1 MYRFGFIT
9 LNPELEHNYF
19 TKIAER
25 AQKYKIECFRFAPS
39 NINPITHNVSGEKYL
54 ATEKK
59 WHNEEFPIP
68 EVLYDRCFYG
78 EQPIAK
84 TSLAIM
90 KWLKKRDDLLFLG
103 LGLPNKWSIYDT
115 LSNSPL
121 SPYTVRTAKATT
133 SHQVL
138 SLLNEERKIILKPA
152 FGSGGMGIVRM
163 ETENDK
169 ISISIDTPKEV
180 VHSTFP
186 NTHSAHIWLDR
197 LLNQKEYLTQPFLQL
212 IDRQECPFDLR
223 VLMQKDE
230 EGGWVERGRGIRT
243 GKRNGILSNLS
254 AGAITKPYRDWID
267 TFDRSTIGFLNNELS
282 EILTQLPK
290 IIEQEYPP
298 LFELGIDIGISKD
311 LGIWI
316 LDVNSKPGR
325 KVVLETNPTAEES
338 LYEAP
343 LLYGRKLV
351 LNQEKVRKSHEK
363 TLSDRN
369 KQTKS

>member
-25 AQKYKIECFRFAPS
+25 AQKYKIECFRFAPT
-39 NINPITHNVSGEKYL
+39 NINPITHHVSGEKYL

-59 WHNEEFPIP
+59 WHKAEFPMP
-68 EVLYDRCFYG
+68 EILYDRCFYG

-90 KWLKKRDDLLFLG
+90 KWLKKREDLLFLG
-103 LGLPNKWSIYDT
+103 SGLPNKWSIYET
-115 LSNSPL
+115 LSNSSL
-121 SPYTVRTAKATT
+121 SPYIVRTTKAADPK
-133 SHQVL
+133 QIL
-138 SLLNEERKIILKPA
+138 ALLNEERKIILKPA
-152 FGSGGMGIVRM
+152 FGSGGMGIVKM
-163 ETENDK
+163 EIENEK
-169 ISISIDTPKEV
+169 ISICIDKSQEV
-180 VHSTFP
+180 IHSTFP
-186 NTHSAHIWLDR
+186 NTHSAHIWLER
-197 LLNQKEYLTQPFLQL
+197 LLNQKDYLIQPFLQL
-212 IDRQECPFDLR
+212 VDRQECPFDLR

-230 EGGWVERGRGIRT
+230 DGYWVERGRGIRT
-243 GKRNGILSNLS
+243 GKRKGILSNLS
-254 AGAITKPYRDWID
+254 AGAITKPFRDWID
-267 TFDRSTIGFLNNELS
+267 TFDRSTSEFLNNELS
-282 EILTQLPK
+282 EVLTQLPK

-325 KVVLETNPTAEES
+325 KVVLETNPTAEDS

-343 LLYGRKLV
+343 LVYGRKLV
-351 LNQEKVRKSHEK
+351 LNHEKVRQSNEK
-363 TLSDRN
+363 TLSNRN
-369 KQTKS
+369 K